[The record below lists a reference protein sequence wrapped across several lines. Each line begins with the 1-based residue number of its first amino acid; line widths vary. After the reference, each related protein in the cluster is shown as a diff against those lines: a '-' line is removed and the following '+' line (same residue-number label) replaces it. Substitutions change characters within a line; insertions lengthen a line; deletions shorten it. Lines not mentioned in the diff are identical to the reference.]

1 MEGVR
6 DQAVVRAAKT
16 VLGAAELANVHEL
29 NSRGKACKKGME
41 ISGADYDRVKA
52 WFADPAKAPM
62 PKLILKDT
70 SSDQSETLEAVS
82 AKDFRAF
89 LAEAEPKAKRRFAK
103 DKLVT
108 AIYEASD
115 DELSKKLVETIK
127 PADPKKLRIIRV
139 DFDSGEAG
147 TEDNPFTAGT
157 IVKFVYDD
165 KDQLVAVAGARYAID

>member
-1 MEGVR
+1 
-6 DQAVVRAAKT
+6 
-16 VLGAAELANVHEL
+16 
-29 NSRGKACKKGME
+29 
-41 ISGADYDRVKA
+41 
-52 WFADPAKAPM
+52 M